1 MSTTSTDTSNQETIG
16 DTDPLSMIENNREEL
31 IELRNSDL
39 PGAKVAA
46 ALINIYQDES

>member
-1 MSTTSTDTSNQETIG
+1 MSVSSTDSSNQGTSD

-39 PGAKVAA
+39 PVAKVAA
-46 ALINIYQDES
+46 ALINIYEDES